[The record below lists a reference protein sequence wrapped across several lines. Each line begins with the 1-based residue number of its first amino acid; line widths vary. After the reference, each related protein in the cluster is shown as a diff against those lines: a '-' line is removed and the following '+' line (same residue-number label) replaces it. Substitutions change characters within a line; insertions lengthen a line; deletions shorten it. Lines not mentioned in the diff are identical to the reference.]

1 MIGIDD
7 RDDDEVGAN
16 ASHVVAATATTTNA
30 EKSVIII
37 TSNGTKE
44 AAIVAEISY
53 RAMVI
58 VKNKCV
64 VGGKL

>member
-1 MIGIDD
+1 MFMRVIGMIGIDD

-30 EKSVIII
+30 DIDLGKKSAIII

-53 RAMVI
+53 RAW
-58 VKNKCV
+58 
-64 VGGKL
+64 